1 MNETFKRYSA
11 KDPGSLASQFPDR
24 LGRTEAVKVY
34 KQQKQ
39 KHRTQLFPSRDEQ
52 TTLQQ
57 TAMES
62 VPAKCKAPRKA
73 STCRTCKKPMRGHSK
88 SKCQSET

>member
-1 MNETFKRYSA
+1 MVTTCFSLSFLGYVNAMKKLMFSLSRTVMNETFKRYSA

-39 KHRTQLFPSRDEQ
+39 KHRTQLFPS
-52 TTLQQ
+52 
-57 TAMES
+57 
-62 VPAKCKAPRKA
+62 
-73 STCRTCKKPMRGHSK
+73 SK
-88 SKCQSET
+88 L